1 MFGFMFAVLTSSL
14 GDNLSNETTSV
25 IPFITNAT
33 AVPTI
38 DFGGTCGV
46 NFCSGSESHV
56 CFTHLVPLLGNPK
69 QFSSNR
75 GLELPE
81 YVKVDGI
88 H

>member
-56 CFTHLVPLLGNPK
+56 CFNPSRPTAGQPK
-69 QFSSNR
+69 TIFF
-75 GLELPE
+75 E
-81 YVKVDGI
+81 
-88 H
+88 